1 MTVKKL
7 SIGLTAL
14 LLAACTPASPPESA
28 SAPAPSTTTDVTAGL
43 ADPGQA
49 PALWRVSDED
59 TTVWL
64 FGTIHMLP
72 SGFEWRNPAIDAA
85 IASSDELVLETV
97 MSGEQSE
104 SALLLMQLGITPGLP
119 PIGERVPEEVHPQLA
134 AMIARGPFPESFLN
148 GLETWAAALM
158 LVGVTLNDLGLDSES
173 GVEEQLEQIFNL
185 AHKRVTGLETPAQQL
200 GYFDT
205 LPEDAQRNFLA
216 TVIDA
221 PDDVRAEFQA
231 MLNAWITGDEAA
243 IAETFDSEM
252 AEFAALRAALLTNR
266 NARWAQWVGE
276 RLDRP
281 GTVFLAV
288 GAGHLAG
295 GESVQDFLSRAGLEV
310 VRVQ

>member
-1 MTVKKL
+1 
-7 SIGLTAL
+7 
-14 LLAACTPASPPESA
+14 
-28 SAPAPSTTTDVTAGL
+28 
-43 ADPGQA
+43 
-49 PALWRVSDED
+49 
-59 TTVWL
+59 
-64 FGTIHMLP
+64 MLP
-72 SGFEWRNPAIDAA
+72 SGFEWRNPEIDAA

-104 SALLLMQLGITPGLP
+104 SALLLMRLGITPGLP
-119 PIGERVPEEVHPQLA
+119 PIGERVPEEIHPQLA

-185 AHKRVTGLETPAQQL
+185 ANKRVTGLETPAQQL

-205 LPEDAQRNFLA
+205 LPEESQRHFLA

-221 PDDVRAEFQA
+221 PEDVRAEFQA
-231 MLNAWITGDEAA
+231 MLNAWITGDEDA

-266 NARWAQWVGE
+266 NARWAEWVSQ
-276 RLDRP
+276 RLDQP

>member
-1 MTVKKL
+1 MIIKKL
-7 SIGLTAL
+7 SAGLSAL
-14 LLAACTPASPPESA
+14 LLTACTPVSAPESA
-28 SAPAPSTTTDVTAGL
+28 SAPAANPAATATTGL
-43 ADPGQA
+43 ADPGMA

-72 SGFEWRNPAIDAA
+72 SGFEWRNPEIDAA

-104 SALLLMQLGITPGLP
+104 SALLLMRLGITPGLP
-119 PIGERVPEEVHPQLA
+119 PIGERVPEEIHPQLA

-185 AHKRVTGLETPAQQL
+185 ANKRVTGLETPAQQL

-205 LPEDAQRNFLA
+205 LPEESQRHFLA

-221 PDDVRAEFQA
+221 PEDVRAEFQA
-231 MLNAWITGDEAA
+231 MLNAWITGDEDA

-266 NARWAQWVGE
+266 NARWAEWVSQ
-276 RLDRP
+276 RLDQP